1 MEPKMLA
8 GDLTNL
14 LGVTPQAIH
23 NQLKRKQL
31 PFIKSRNRVYFSHS
45 TTKQILNLSFKP
57 QTITFQIIKG
67 GTGKTTICHSI
78 AVRAALYGVRVLC
91 IDLDQQGNLTTAFR
105 VDPDKQPV
113 MFELLT
119 DSRPITDGIVQVCD
133 GIDLLPSRIE
143 NALLDN
149 FLMLKRF
156 ALDRVYKDL
165 IQPLKQKYD
174 LILIDCPPALGT
186 SVTSAALASD
196 LVICPVTPGRFDLSG
211 LNLSISEMAAIE
223 KNYDRK
229 IPIKILLNGF
239 DSRKSLS
246 HEILKFL
253 VKHESYGDKLFKTTV
268 RTSQEFT
275 NVIMEGT
282 SIFDSL
288 KHGIAKED
296 IDLLTREIL
305 GLEQMIRQQNEP
317 ARLEHREEERFSQLN
332 A

>member
-1 MEPKMLA
+1 
-8 GDLTNL
+8 
-14 LGVTPQAIH
+14 
-23 NQLKRKQL
+23 
-31 PFIKSRNRVYFSHS
+31 
-45 TTKQILNLSFKP
+45 
-57 QTITFQIIKG
+57 
-67 GTGKTTICHSI
+67 
-78 AVRAALYGVRVLC
+78 
-91 IDLDQQGNLTTAFR
+91 
-105 VDPDKQPV
+105 